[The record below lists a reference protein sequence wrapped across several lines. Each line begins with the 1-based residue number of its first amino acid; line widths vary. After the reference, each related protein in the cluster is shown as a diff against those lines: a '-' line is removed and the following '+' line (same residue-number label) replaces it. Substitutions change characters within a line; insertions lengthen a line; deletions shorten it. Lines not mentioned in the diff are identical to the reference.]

1 MRNLASAL
9 QMVQH
14 TDTGLQRDHNE
25 DAVLIDAAE
34 GYAVLADGMGGYNAG
49 EVASKVAAEV
59 IAQVLRE
66 SIPLAESRQL
76 LRHGEHA
83 GALSLLAD
91 AVQRA
96 NLAVFEM
103 SRSDRQYAGM
113 GTTLVSALFYDNHVA
128 VAHVGDSRL
137 YRLRDEVLQ
146 QLTHDHSFLQEQID
160 HGLITAE
167 EARYSG
173 NKNLVTRAVG
183 ISPDLQVE
191 VNEYDAQV
199 GDLFL
204 LCSDGLSD
212 LVSEPEMLETLT
224 VLRTNLPVA
233 AAHLIQQANNLGGK
247 DNISVILIAVQASF
261 GANNGIWAKIADWVA
276 PKPPKTP

>member
-66 SIPLAESRQL
+66 SIPLAENRQL

>member
-1 MRNLASAL
+1 M
-9 QMVQH
+9 
-14 TDTGLQRDHNE
+14 
-25 DAVLIDAAE
+25 
-34 GYAVLADGMGGYNAG
+34 
-49 EVASKVAAEV
+49 
-59 IAQVLRE
+59 
-66 SIPLAESRQL
+66 

-96 NLAVFEM
+96 NLAVFEL
-103 SRSDRQYAGM
+103 SRSERQYAGM

-137 YRLRDEVLQ
+137 YRLRGESLE

-173 NKNLVTRAVG
+173 NKKNLVTRAVG

-191 VNEYDAQV
+191 VHEHEALPD
-199 GDLFL
+199 DLFFL

-212 LVSEPEMLETLT
+212 LVAEAEMLETLS

-261 GANNGIWAKIADWVA
+261 GANGGLWAKIADWVA
-276 PKPPKTP
+276 PKSPKTP